1 VVKTDKIFEAAG
13 LLQAAVAAPVAVEPL
28 SRMRSPC
35 ASCVLSVPLPPDLLH
50 PLQGKK
56 EQASAH
62 QSRPSTREI
71 KIQKHHCHHRLHLLH
86 HDRRH
91 LRLRLHPKEPVFS
104 FPFLIFFIS
113 NLV

>member
-1 VVKTDKIFEAAG
+1 VKTSNEISVVVKTDKIFEAAG

-56 EQASAH
+56 EQASSH
-62 QSRPSTREI
+62 QSHPSNREI
-71 KIQKHHCHHRLHLLH
+71 KIQKRHCHH
-86 HDRRH
+86 
-91 LRLRLHPKEPVFS
+91 RLHPKEPVFS